1 MNRPFGKSNHFCP
14 NGLLRA
20 KCINMNKKA
29 LVLSGLVAVI
39 VAALYWT
46 CQGPVLFD
54 NGRSEYSIVLCDD
67 ASISEKTA
75 AEELQDFLKQIS
87 GAELPL
93 INSNE
98 LEEGRKHIYVGF
110 NKEYAAECGVEA
122 PDDIDEGYTYR
133 TVGDNIWIYGG
144 KNRGTMYGVYAFL
157 ENEFGVRWYTVDYT
171 KIPVTKKWKVKDFCR
186 SEQPLVRFRFDQ
198 YYNVLD
204 EAWLARNKCN
214 SDYWI
219 SENKYGGLSSYWEG
233 HTFRIFISPD
243 EYFSEHPEYFSMR
256 EGGVR
261 RPDAQL
267 CLSNPEVLQIC
278 IDKMK
283 YTIATNPL
291 FDIYSMSQN
300 DNPFPCLCD
309 KCRAIEEQYGGHSGL
324 LLWFVNQVADAIKP
338 IYPDKYIGTFAYMYT
353 RKPPVGI
360 VPRNNVVIRL
370 CSLECCRA
378 HPIEECEHNRS
389 FMSDIENW
397 SKIAPNIYIWDYVV
411 NFSQYVA
418 PFPNFNV
425 LAENIRTFMK
435 YNVMGIRQQANYQSV
450 GGEFSEMKAW
460 VISKLLWNP
469 YQDTRK
475 LVSQFINDY
484 YGEAASCIQQYF
496 DLCHSLIKDETVFDI
511 YIDANAPLYTDEF
524 VREARE
530 ILNKARQAVAS
541 SSEDMRLRVD
551 MVALQ
556 IDYLRMLRTPKET
569 LADGTNERV
578 WAFVRKHQIRI
589 HEWQEIEENI
599 QVYNEKHLK

>member
-1 MNRPFGKSNHFCP
+1 
-14 NGLLRA
+14 
-20 KCINMNKKA
+20 MNKKV
-29 LVLSGLVAVI
+29 LVLAWVVAAI
-39 VAALYWT
+39 VAALFWMS
-46 CQGPVLFD
+46 QSPLLFK
-54 NGRSEYSIVLCDD
+54 NGQSEYAIVLCDD
-67 ASISEKTA
+67 ASVSEKTA

-122 PDDIDEGYTYR
+122 PDDIDEGFTYR

-435 YNVMGIRQQANYQSV
+435 YNVMGIRQQANYQSI

-496 DLCHSLIKDETVFDI
+496 DLCHSLIKDDTVFDI

-541 SSEDMRLRVD
+541 SSEEMRLRVD

-556 IDYLRMLRTPKET
+556 IDYLRMCRTPKET
-569 LADGTNERV
+569 LADGTYDRV
-578 WAFVRKHQIRI
+578 WAFVRKHNIRI

-599 QVYNEKHLK
+599 QLYNEKYLK

>member
-1 MNRPFGKSNHFCP
+1 MH
-14 NGLLRA
+14 
-20 KCINMNKKA
+20 KKA

-541 SSEDMRLRVD
+541 SAEDMRLRVD

>member
-1 MNRPFGKSNHFCP
+1 
-14 NGLLRA
+14 
-20 KCINMNKKA
+20 MNKKA

-122 PDDIDEGYTYR
+122 PDDIDEGFTYR

-435 YNVMGIRQQANYQSV
+435 YNVMGIRQQANYQSI

-541 SSEDMRLRVD
+541 SGEDMRLRVD

-599 QVYNEKHLK
+599 QVYNEKYLK

>member
-1 MNRPFGKSNHFCP
+1 
-14 NGLLRA
+14 
-20 KCINMNKKA
+20 MNKKV
-29 LVLSGLVAVI
+29 LVLAWVVAAI
-39 VAALYWT
+39 VAALFWMS
-46 CQGPVLFD
+46 QSPLLFK
-54 NGRSEYSIVLCDD
+54 NGQSEYAIVLCDD
-67 ASISEKTA
+67 ASVSEKTA
-75 AEELQDFLKQIS
+75 AEELQAYLRQIS

-93 INSNE
+93 VNSEE
-98 LEEGRKHIYVGF
+98 LEDGRKHIFIGF
-110 NKEYAAECGVEA
+110 NKEYAALCGVET
-122 PDDIDEGYTYR
+122 PEDDNEGYTYR

-144 KNRGTMYGVYAFL
+144 KKRGTMYGVYSFL
-157 ENEFGVRWYTVDYT
+157 ENEFGVRWYTMDYT
-171 KIPVTKKWKVKDFCR
+171 KIPKANSWRLKNLCH
-186 SEQPLVRFRFDQ
+186 SEEPVARFRFDQ
-198 YYNVLD
+198 YYNVD
-204 EAWLARNKCN
+204 HGDWQAHNKCN
-214 SDYWI
+214 SAYWVD
-219 SENKYGGLSSYWEG
+219 ENRYGGLSSYWEG
-233 HTFRIFISPD
+233 HTFRIFISP
-243 EYFSEHPEYFSMR
+243 EGYFAEHPEYFSLR
-256 EGGVR
+256 EGVR

>member
-1 MNRPFGKSNHFCP
+1 MAIFRTKGIS
-14 NGLLRA
+14 
-20 KCINMNKKA
+20 MNKKA
-29 LVLSGLVAVI
+29 LVLIGLVAVI

-524 VREARE
+524 VREAE
-530 ILNKARQAVAS
+530 DILNKAKQAVATS
-541 SSEDMRLRVD
+541 NEEMRLRVD

-556 IDYLRMLRTPKET
+556 IDYLRMCRTPKET
-569 LADGTNERV
+569 LADGTYDRV
-578 WAFVRKHQIRI
+578 WAFVRKHNIRI

-599 QVYNEKHLK
+599 QLYNEKYLK

>member
-569 LADGTNERV
+569 LADGTYDRV
-578 WAFVRKHQIRI
+578 WAFVRKHNIRI

-599 QVYNEKHLK
+599 QLYNEKYLK

>member
-1 MNRPFGKSNHFCP
+1 MK
-14 NGLLRA
+14 
-20 KCINMNKKA
+20 KKA
-29 LVLSGLVAVI
+29 YVLIGLVAVI

-46 CQGPVLFD
+46 CQGPMLFD

-219 SENKYGGLSSYWEG
+219 SENKYGSLSSYWEG
-233 HTFRIFISPD
+233 HTFRIFISPE

-541 SSEDMRLRVD
+541 SAEDMRLRVD

-599 QVYNEKHLK
+599 QLYNEKYLK